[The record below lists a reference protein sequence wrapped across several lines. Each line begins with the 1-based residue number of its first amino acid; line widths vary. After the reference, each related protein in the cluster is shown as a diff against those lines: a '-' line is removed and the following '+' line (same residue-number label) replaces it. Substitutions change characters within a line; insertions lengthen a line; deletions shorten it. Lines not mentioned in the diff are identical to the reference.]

1 MACFTLKL
9 DAPLLAK
16 RETAI
21 EKLKKALALG
31 TVTVTI
37 GATGGVTFKGWS
49 DQDRQDI
56 FDLCAYRKLANTPEM
71 RKAIA
76 RAEVTSGRKVN
87 ERAIASGVH
96 SHDGGRSWS
105 KD

>member
-21 EKLKKALALG
+21 QKLQKALALG
-31 TVTVTI
+31 TVTVVI
-37 GATGGVTFKGWS
+37 GSTGGVTFKGWS
-49 DQDRQDI
+49 TEDRNDI
-56 FDLCAYRKLANTPEM
+56 FDLCAYRKLSNTPEM

-76 RAEVTSGRKVN
+76 RAEAMSGRKVSPQ
-87 ERAIASGVH
+87 AINAGVH
-96 SHDGGRSWS
+96 SHDGGKTWGSH
-105 KD
+105 